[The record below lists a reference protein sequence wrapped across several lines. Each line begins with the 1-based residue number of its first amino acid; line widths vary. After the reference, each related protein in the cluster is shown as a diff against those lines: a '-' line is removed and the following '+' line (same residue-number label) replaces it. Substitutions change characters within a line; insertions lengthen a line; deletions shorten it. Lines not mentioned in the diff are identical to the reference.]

1 MGTRHSK
8 WHWAPVWSGWGSFFC
23 SQNSVTLVLAE
34 SPGADFLP
42 AGVSP
47 GNTESVS
54 QAPEL
59 PGCKK
64 TELIAIISSH

>member
-23 SQNSVTLVLAE
+23 SQNSVTSVLAE

-42 AGVSP
+42 AGEYP
-47 GNTESVS
+47 GNARVCVS
-54 QAPEL
+54 GP
-59 PGCKK
+59 
-64 TELIAIISSH
+64 